1 MIITAY
7 KGFDPNLSCRGFR
20 YELGKDYTM
29 DKTPKLCQ
37 VGFHACVFPLDV
49 LNYYPYG
56 VYAKVIFDCS
66 KVDGLGE
73 LSGHRKKDSKIC
85 GSSIHICESLVDT
98 SVLFMESLR
107 YLYQMELKFGNFPR
121 STMSL
126 VKASG
131 LVGALYHEV
140 KDSHPVA
147 LWHMLQFTNV
157 YNAIYDF
164 WNYYT
169 KNKTPEEMI
178 DIYKTMGAIKEEE
191 VCGNRVKNILV
202 DEEN

>member
-1 MIITAY
+1 MIVTAY
-7 KGFDPNLSCRGFR
+7 KGFHNDLTCSGFQ

-29 DKTPKLCQ
+29 DETPKLCR
-37 VGFHACVFPLDV
+37 VGFHACIFPLDV
-49 LNYYPYG
+49 LDYYPYG

-85 GSSIHICESLVDT
+85 GSVIHICESLVDT
-98 SVLFMESLR
+98 SVLFMESIQYIIR
-107 YLYQMELKFGNFPR
+107 IYGPETPINVENFELI
-121 STMSL
+121 
-126 VKASG
+126 KAAG
-131 LVGALYHEV
+131 GIRALFHEMRNG
-140 KDSHPVA
+140 SPLS
-147 LWHMLQFTNV
+147 LWHMLQFESIYST
-157 YNAIYDF
+157 IYDF
-164 WNYYT
+164 WNRFT
-169 KNKTPEEMI
+169 KNKTKEEMI